1 MGLISLEGMEFF
13 AYHGYYD
20 EEQKIGNKYSIDL
33 AITTDLSKAGN
44 TDKLSNTISYEELY
58 EQVKQVMLQ
67 KHRLLEHVGQQI
79 IDRIMASYPQIES
92 VKVSVSK
99 HNPPIGGICQRAR
112 VELSSH

>member
-20 EEQKIGNKYSIDL
+20 EEQKIGNKYTIDL
-33 AITTDLSKAGN
+33 TIETDLSKAAN

-79 IDRIMASYPQIES
+79 IERIQDTYPQIVN
-92 VKVSVSK
+92 VKVAVSK
-99 HNPPIGGICQRAR
+99 HNPPIGGICERAK
-112 VELSSH
+112 VELSS

>member
-33 AITTDLSKAGN
+33 TIETDLSKAAN

-67 KHRLLEHVGQQI
+67 KHRLLEHVGQRI
-79 IDRIMASYPQIES
+79 IERIQKTYPQIVS
-92 VKVSVSK
+92 VKVAVSK
-99 HNPPIGGICQRAR
+99 HNPPIGGICERAR
-112 VELSSH
+112 VELSS